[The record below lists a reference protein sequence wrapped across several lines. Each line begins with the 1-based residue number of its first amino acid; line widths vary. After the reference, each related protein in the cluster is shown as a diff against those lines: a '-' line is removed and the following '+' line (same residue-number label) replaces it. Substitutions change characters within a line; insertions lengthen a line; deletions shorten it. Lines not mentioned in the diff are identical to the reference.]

1 MQIFSY
7 IYKGV
12 RERGRGVLGGGVG
25 KEENNKKLKKKHGC
39 KKLNKSEY

>member
-1 MQIFSY
+1 MQIFPY

-25 KEENNKKLKKKHGC
+25 KEENNK
-39 KKLNKSEY
+39 N